1 MNVRKILS
9 LIIALSWFSSPLL
22 AASPSPRQP
31 NFIVIFCD
39 NLGYGD
45 IGCFGSTKHRTPHID
60 NMAVEGIR
68 LTDFYVASGVC
79 TPSRASLMT
88 GCYPRRVNMHIS
100 DTGGS
105 VLQPVSPKGLH
116 PDEITIA
123 EVLKQKDY
131 STALIGKWH
140 LGDQPELLPT
150 RQGFDY
156 YYGIPYSDDMT
167 QRSGKPWPALPLMKN
182 EQVIEAP
189 ANRDT
194 LTKRYTEESIRFIK
208 SCGDKPFF
216 LLLSHA
222 MPGSTQQPYA
232 SAAFQGKSANGKY
245 GDSVEEIDWSTG
257 QILSAIKELG
267 LDENTLIMWTS
278 DNGAP
283 RRNPEQGSSGPLRG
297 WGYSTFEGGMRV
309 PCIVRWPG
317 RIKPGS
323 SSSEILSTMDL
334 LPTFANLAGAKAPQD
349 RVLDGK
355 DIWPVLSNQ
364 ANARSPHQAFYYYHR
379 DQLQAVR
386 SGKWKLYLAL
396 AGKEVQGRQRA
407 GQKLEL
413 YDLQS
418 DIGET
423 NDIAADHLAVVKR
436 LQAFANQAREDLG
449 DAGREGKNQR
459 PAKFTE
465 QVSARTLPEK

>member
-1 MNVRKILS
+1 
-9 LIIALSWFSSPLL
+9 
-22 AASPSPRQP
+22 
-31 NFIVIFCD
+31 
-39 NLGYGD
+39 
-45 IGCFGSTKHRTPHID
+45 
-60 NMAVEGIR
+60 MAGEGLR

-100 DTGGS
+100 DTGGA

-123 EVLKQKDY
+123 EVLKQKNY
-131 STALIGKWH
+131 ATALIGKWH

-156 YYGIPYSDDMT
+156 YFGIPYSDDMT
-167 QRSGKPWPALPLMKN
+167 QRPGKPWPALPLMKN

-189 ANRDT
+189 AERET

-257 QILSAIKELG
+257 QILSAVKELQ
-267 LDENTLIMWTS
+267 LDENTLVIWTS

-309 PCIVRWPG
+309 PCIARWPG
-317 RIKPGS
+317 KIKSGT

-334 LPTFANLAGAKAPQD
+334 LPTFAHLAGAKVPQD

-355 DIWPVLSNQ
+355 DIWPVLSNKTD
-364 ANARSPHQAFYYYHR
+364 ARSPHQAFYYYHR

-396 AGKEVQGRQRA
+396 AGKEVQGKQRA

-413 YDLQS
+413 YDLHS

-423 NDIAADHLAVVKR
+423 NDIASDHPDVVKQ
-436 LQAFANQAREDLG
+436 LQAFANQARKDLG
-449 DAGREGKNQR
+449 DADLVGKNQR

-465 QVSARTLPEK
+465 HVSARMLPTK